1 MEEKLEKVKE
11 ILQKF
16 NQEHLLQKYED
27 LNDENKQKLLN
38 QILEINFEEVRSLYE
53 QTKKKPQINDVKIEP
68 INFIEKAKLTNEEK
82 NKYEETGKKVMAKGK
97 YAVVTMAGG
106 QGTRLRT

>member
-11 ILQKF
+11 ILKNF

-27 LNDENKQKLLN
+27 LNYENKQKLLD
-38 QILEINFEEVRSLYE
+38 QILNVNFEEVQNLYE
-53 QTKKKPQINDVKIEP
+53 QTKKKPQINNVKIEP
-68 INFIEKAKLTNEEK
+68 IDFIEKAKLTNEEK
-82 NKYEETGKKVMAKGK
+82 EKYEKIGSKIMAKGK